1 MNGSKEEMGADVTEK
16 SEVKQWWTKPA
27 ARFIVISLMLSSSG
41 YLLSIA
47 TITVI
52 SADDPIQTFPDKC
65 PQNSGNCV
73 QIGPTYHRSEGLQI
87 LRFEAPLDEIEG
99 AAYRWIEE
107 QPRTEILFDAPDLT
121 HAVFVTSFWRF
132 RDDFVIQTF
141 CDENETVIWIHSASR
156 IGMGD
161 LGVNPSRVK
170 SFHEHM
176 LAQTFTKGNCSA

>member
-1 MNGSKEEMGADVTEK
+1 MSESKDGNDVNVAVESD
-16 SEVKQWWTKPA
+16 SEQWWTKPA

-41 YLLSIA
+41 YLLTVTA
-47 TITVI
+47 ITVI
-52 SADDPIQTFPDKC
+52 SSDDPIQTFPEKC
-65 PQNSGNCV
+65 PENSGNCV

-87 LRFEAPLDEIEG
+87 LRFKAPLDEIEG

-107 QPRTEILFDAPDLT
+107 QPGTEILFDAPDLT
-121 HAVFVTSFWRF
+121 HAVFVTPFWRF

-141 CDENETVIWIHSASR
+141 CDENNTVIWIHSASR

-176 LAQTFTKGNCSA
+176 RSQTFTEGNCQS